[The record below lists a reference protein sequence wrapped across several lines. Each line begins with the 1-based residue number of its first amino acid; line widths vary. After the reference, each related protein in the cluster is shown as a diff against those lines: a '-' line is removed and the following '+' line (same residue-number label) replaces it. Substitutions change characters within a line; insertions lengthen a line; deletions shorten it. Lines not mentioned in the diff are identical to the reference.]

1 MKRSDL
7 LRAMR
12 LPDGEAVF
20 SLREFPGAAAV
31 EIAQGLMAP
40 EYSSYQF
47 AVEGHKVRMQRQ
59 VLAFRHKAGRGT
71 VASLV
76 EAVVD
81 TAAGLVALMA
91 HILAVAGSYKNFRLQ
106 LSCLAHVNVLKG
118 KVRRIG
124 EVVGDY
130 IRLGFAGCM
139 PLRAGLQASDRNI
152 EQQ

>member
-1 MKRSDL
+1 MKRSGL

-12 LPDGEAVF
+12 LPAEEAVF
-20 SLREFPGAAAV
+20 SLRDFPGAAAV
-31 EIAQGLMAP
+31 ETAQGLMAL

-47 AVEGHKVRMQRQ
+47 AVEGHKVRMRQ

-71 VASLV
+71 AASLV

-81 TAAGLVALMA
+81 TAAALVALMA
-91 HILAVAGSYKNFRLQ
+91 HILAVAGSYKSFRLQ

-124 EVVGDY
+124 EGVGDY
-130 IRLGFAGCM
+130 IRLDFAGCM
-139 PLRAGLQASDRNI
+139 PLRAGLQASGRSI
-152 EQQ
+152 VQR

>member
-1 MKRSDL
+1 MV
-7 LRAMR
+7 MR
-12 LPDGEAVF
+12 VPAEEAAF
-20 SLREFPGAAAV
+20 SLRHYPGAAAV
-31 EIAQGLMAP
+31 ETAQGLMAP

-47 AVEGHKVRMQRQ
+47 AAEGHKTRMQRQ

-81 TAAGLVALMA
+81 TAAALAALMA
-91 HILAVAGSYKNFRLQ
+91 YILAVADSYKSFRLQ
-106 LSCLAHVNVLKG
+106 PSCSAHVNVLKG

-130 IRLGFAGCM
+130 IRLDFAGCM

>member
-1 MKRSDL
+1 MKRSGL

-12 LPDGEAVF
+12 LPVEEDVF
-20 SLREFPGAAAV
+20 SLRDFPGAGAV
-31 EIAQGLMAP
+31 ETAQGLMAP
-40 EYSSYQF
+40 EYSSCRF
-47 AVEGHKVRMQRQ
+47 AVEGHKVQMRQ

-71 VASLV
+71 AASLV

-81 TAAGLVALMA
+81 TAAVLVALMA
-91 HILAVAGSYKNFRLQ
+91 HILAVAGSNKSFRLQ

-130 IRLGFAGCM
+130 IRLDFAGCM
-139 PLRAGLQASDRNI
+139 PLRAGLQASGRNI
-152 EQQ
+152 VQQ